1 MKKIIL
7 VLVVLMLSAPALA
20 GVTITAVP
28 DGETG
33 VVAINYVSDANVS
46 SFGLDIIV
54 TGANIIDVNDFFV
67 GECGAG
73 GGNQG
78 FGIFPANFYR
88 YIDPETPVWGA
99 AGYTPVA
106 ESGDSGAQAGLGTPA
121 VTIEMGAL
129 YVDGNQPGLSGTLC
143 TVEVDQSCTLSV
155 QVNPVRCGKTAGD
168 QDAGVVLEDGTAII
182 PDLAGA
188 TDIEVTKAGGGDCC
202 PGDVTANVTGFVTGG
217 PPLFIDTFDP
227 NLWEGPD
234 GKVDTT
240 DLQCLIFLLT
250 WENPSLV
257 VSPVP
262 AVAAC
267 ADVTDTVTG
276 FVTGGPPLFIDT
288 FDPGLWE
295 GPDGKIDTTD
305 LQSLIFLLTWENP
318 GLVYTCPE

>member
-28 DGETG
+28 VGTTG
-33 VVAINYVSDANVS
+33 WVAINYVSDANVS
-46 SFGLDIIV
+46 SFGLDIVV

-106 ESGDSGAQAGLGTPA
+106 DSGDSGAQAGLGTSA
-121 VTIEMGAL
+121 ITIEMGAL

-155 QVNPVRCGKTAGD
+155 QVNSVRCGKTAGD
-168 QDAGVVLEDGTAII
+168 QDAGVVLEDGTAIV

-188 TDIEVTKAGGGDCC
+188 TGILVDVGGAVCC
-202 PGDVTANVTGFVTGG
+202 PGDVTGTVTGFVTGG
-217 PPLFIDTFDP
+217 PPLFIDTFDST
-227 NLWEGPD
+227 LWEGGD

-250 WENPSLV
+250 MDGIGLV

-262 AVAAC
+262 AEAAC
-267 ADVTDTVTG
+267 ADVTATVTG

-295 GPDGKIDTTD
+295 GADGKIDTTD
-305 LQSLIFLLTWENP
+305 LQSLIFRLTWENP
-318 GLVYTCPE
+318 SLIYTCP